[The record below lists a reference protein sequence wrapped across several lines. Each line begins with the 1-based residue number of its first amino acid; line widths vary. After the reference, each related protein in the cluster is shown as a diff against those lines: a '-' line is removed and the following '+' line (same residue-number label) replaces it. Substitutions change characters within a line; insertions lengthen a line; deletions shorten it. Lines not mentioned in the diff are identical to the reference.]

1 MTFSLN
7 PGSPIDFQLDFCMNV
22 LSFSY
27 QLHAALVGLALCD
40 VLDIVQRDVKLKL
53 NSFLDLRFK
62 KEFGSPGILF
72 RTQKHVFNSTW
83 KLSFIKHFRELNA
96 SWNYLGP
103 NINWPIFSTQE

>member
-7 PGSPIDFQLDFCMNV
+7 PGSPIDFQLDFCMNA

-53 NSFLDLRFK
+53 NSFLDQKFK
-62 KEFGSPGILF
+62 QEFDSPGILF
-72 RTQKHVFNSTW
+72 KTQKHVFKSTW
-83 KLSFIKHFRELNA
+83 KLSLLSSI
-96 SWNYLGP
+96 S
-103 NINWPIFSTQE
+103 